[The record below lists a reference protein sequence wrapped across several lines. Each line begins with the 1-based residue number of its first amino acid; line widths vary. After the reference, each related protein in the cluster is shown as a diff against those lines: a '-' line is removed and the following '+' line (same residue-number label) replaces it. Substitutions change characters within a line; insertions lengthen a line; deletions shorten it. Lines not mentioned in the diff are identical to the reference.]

1 MKKLVLGFLAVVM
14 LFAIVP
20 SVNAMTEEQLKE
32 KMEKTYNINGTDF
45 KISNDMKVMLERYLD
60 EYNVTSNDADY
71 ISNKI
76 DEAINI
82 LKKYGTADVNK
93 LPAAAK
99 SELVSLVE
107 DISAH
112 TSVKA
117 TVKNGKLVINRPDG
131 KGVFAEFD
139 KLVKQTGNETN
150 TIAIIAGVSF
160 VIVLAGAFVVTKK
173 FATNK

>member
-1 MKKLVLGFLAVVM
+1 M
-14 LFAIVP
+14 LI
-20 SVNAMTEEQLKE
+20 
-32 KMEKTYNINGTDF
+32 
-45 KISNDMKVMLERYLD
+45 
-60 EYNVTSNDADY
+60 
-71 ISNKI
+71 
-76 DEAINI
+76 
-82 LKKYGTADVNK
+82 
-93 LPAAAK
+93 K